1 MKAKTYTQADIQKLL
16 PPRMKAFSIAQYEAV
31 KKRTKEQMAR
41 NLICLTYPGAH
52 KIVFSSV
59 DAVVF
64 IGNEQRQLPNY
75 VANICQYVPTASWCQ
90 LKREDRYK
98 ALNLLALEAQN
109 VPGGTMYTVKEEIKG
124 RYTGKR
130 EWVFLNTANEIGR
143 CEPRPIVV
151 GAKVF

>member
-16 PPRMKAFSIAQYEAV
+16 PPRIKAFSVAQYEAV

-64 IGNEQRQLPNY
+64 LGNEQRQLPDY

-98 ALNLLALEAQN
+98 ALSLLALEAQD
-109 VPGGTMYTVKEEIKG
+109 VPGGTMFTVKEETKG
-124 RYTGKR
+124 RNKGTK
-130 EWVFLNTANEIGR
+130 EWVKLTTGHEIGR
-143 CEPRPIVV
+143 CIPKALII
-151 GAKVF
+151 GARVL